1 MRKTAIIAA
10 AAALMFGMSCAAFAA
25 DTATNASK
33 SGGAGTH
40 VGAQHTGSTSNTQK
54 TMQNQNGY
62 KQ

>member
-10 AAALMFGMSCAAFAA
+10 ATALMFAASSAAFAG

-33 SGGAGTH
+33 SGGPGTH
-40 VGAQHTGSTSNTQK
+40 VGAQHTGSASNTQK
-54 TMQNQNGY
+54 SMQNDNGY

>member
-1 MRKTAIIAA
+1 MRKMAIIATA
-10 AAALMFGMSCAAFAA
+10 TALMFGASCAAFAA

-33 SGGAGTH
+33 SGGPGTH
-40 VGAQHTGSTSNTQK
+40 VGAQHTGSTSNNDK

>member
-10 AAALMFGMSCAAFAA
+10 ATALMFAASSAAFAA
-25 DTATNASK
+25 DPASNAAK
-33 SGGAGTH
+33 SGGPGTH
-40 VGAQHTGSTSNTQK
+40 VGAQHTGSTSNMQK